1 MKELMPILVTGVGG
15 RSVGHQVI
23 QAVTLA
29 GNGYRPVVTDAVTFS
44 YGLYNTER
52 RYILP
57 AANSP
62 EYLDA
67 VRRLVAREKIVAIL
81 PGSGPETEVLVEN
94 AATLGNG
101 CHVIANPLNVIRL
114 CKDKKNMQEW
124 LSCKGFAVPK
134 SVMGSQWRQLVNEVG
149 YPIVAKPREESGG
162 SRGVAILAS
171 DDEVKMYLPST
182 SQDKVMFQ
190 EYVEGVDTEYTVGVM
205 VSRDGEIID
214 SIVVHRHLVGM
225 SMGVHREVKGK
236 LYGLSTGYSQGT
248 IRKHED
254 IQATCESL
262 ALKLG
267 ARGPLNIQLRYSG
280 GKAVIFEVHPR
291 FSGTT
296 SIRAQAGFNEADT
309 LIRNFVLG
317 EKFGRI
323 NYQTDVVAIRAL
335 SNLIVSGRDMN
346 SVPRA

>member
-1 MKELMPILVTGVGG
+1 MKEIMPILVTGVGG

-44 YGLYNTER
+44 YGLYNSER

-57 AANSP
+57 PANSP
-62 EYLDA
+62 DYLDA
-67 VRRLVAREKIVAIL
+67 VRRLVAREGIVAIL
-81 PGSGPETEVLVEN
+81 PGSGAETEVLVAN
-94 AATLGNG
+94 AGTLGEG
-101 CHVIANPLNVIRL
+101 CHVIANPLKVIRL

-124 LSCKGFAVPK
+124 LSANGFFVPK
-134 SVMGSQWRQLVNEVG
+134 SVMGSEWRELVKEVG
-149 YPIVAKPREESGG
+149 FPVVAKPREESGG

-171 DDEVKMYLPST
+171 EDEVDMYLPS
-182 SQDKVMFQ
+182 SAPDKVMFQ
-190 EYVEGVDTEYTVGVM
+190 EYVEGVDSEYTVGVM
-205 VSRDGEIID
+205 ISRDGEIID

-225 SMGVHREVKGK
+225 SMGVHREVNGK
-236 LYGLSTGYSQGT
+236 VYGLSTGYSQGT
-248 IRKHED
+248 IRKHEL
-254 IQATCESL
+254 IQSTCESL

-267 ARGPLNIQLRYSG
+267 ARGPLNIQLRLSG
-280 GKAVIFEVHPR
+280 GKPVIFEVHPR

-323 NYQTDVVAIRAL
+323 DYQTNVVAIRAL
-335 SNLIVSGRDMN
+335 SNVIVPDRDMN